1 MSMDAASPLY
11 RGMDQ
16 PTLEREYNA
25 RESVASY
32 EAEHARYVAESEQ
45 VRQSRAAKRDIV
57 YDPQSGEMLDL
68 YLAGEGSPVFLWIHG
83 GYWRGGSKED
93 NAFAAGGLTAHG
105 ISVAVMDYT
114 LAPEAGI
121 GEMVRQVR
129 SAVAWLRNNGAER
142 GLDVERIH
150 VGGSSAGGHLAGMVL
165 ADGWLEAFDL
175 PPDTIGTVLA
185 LSGLHELEPLQHT
198 QVNGWMRFD
207 TASIAENSPIR
218 HIPATSG
225 ARLIASVGG
234 LETGEFIRQ
243 TLDYAAAWKAAGHAT
258 QVIDMPSHN
267 HFDIALSLCEPDGV
281 LVEAVRAAIVR
292 DTQGEIV

>member
-1 MSMDAASPLY
+1 MDAASPLY

-32 EAEHARYVAESEQ
+32 EAEHARYVAESER
-45 VRQSRAAKRDIV
+45 VRQGHVAKRDIV
-57 YDPQSGEMLDL
+57 YDRQSGEMLDL
-68 YLAGEGSPVFLWIHG
+68 YPAGEGSPVFLWIHG
-83 GYWRGGSKED
+83 GYWRGGSKDD

-105 ISVAVMDYT
+105 ISVAVMNYT

-121 GEMVRQVR
+121 GEIVRQVR
-129 SAVAWLRNNGAER
+129 SAVAWLRKNGAEH
-142 GLDVERIH
+142 GLDVGKIH

-165 ADGWLEAFDL
+165 ADDWLDAFDL
-175 PPDTIGTVLA
+175 PSGVIGTVLA
-185 LSGLHELEPLQHT
+185 LSGLHELSPLQHT

-207 TASIAENSPIR
+207 AASIAENSPIR
-218 HIPATSG
+218 RIPKKSG

-243 TLDYAAAWKAAGHAT
+243 TQDYAAAWQAAGHAAR
-258 QVIDMPSHN
+258 VIDMPSHN
-267 HFDIALSLCEPDGV
+267 HFNIALSLCEPDGV
-281 LVEAVRAAIVR
+281 LVEAVCASIVR
-292 DTQGEIV
+292 DAQGETV